1 MKKILIKIACTICFT
16 AMFFTT
22 ACNDVFNQVTELTTD
37 HLFRPISFAATLNK
51 TQATI
56 SWVAVNNAV
65 SYTLQVS
72 RDSLDYSKP
81 LVDTTLTQLSFVQE
95 FAGSTQYYAR
105 IRANAVDSTKS
116 SKFNASLSFKTPA
129 ENIFDGFGTNN
140 NTGKLYS
147 AYMTAVHTL
156 DIKWTPKANVTHL
169 ILLSADGGSR
179 DSVQIS
185 SSEAVAG
192 EKLIGS
198 LANSTWKIAI
208 FNNKIQRG
216 TTTGLVEGD
225 VILNAGDDLPTA
237 MTNASQGQV
246 IILAPGSLY
255 SVGSSQYRFS
265 KNIKLRGLSPS
276 NRPIMTMTSGTPT
289 ATSNMLGFVDGSSM
303 DYVRFENIDF
313 TGYCDNSISAT
324 KIGYLFNSNIL
335 TTVKSLS
342 FKNCNLHNFGNTPM
356 RLQANKGQ
364 VIDTLSFNGCVI
376 NEVGFASTYAVVNSN
391 SADYF
396 NNIYFSNCT
405 VYNFKNGFIV
415 RQATAAIPVTMGNV
429 SITNCTINQGI
440 QDPAAI
446 RYLMDLNLVTMTG
459 GITVKNCIFGLTGS
473 TLGASG
479 IRSTIAISA
488 INNTGSYY
496 TKDNVDNTPVGTAP
510 NIFVYSIQSAMTSYS
525 GASVDLWNGPTTGD
539 FSLKDTS
546 FKGKGT
552 AGDLRWY

>member
-1 MKKILIKIACTICFT
+1 MKKTLIKIVYIICFT
-16 AMFFTT
+16 SMVFTT

-37 HLFRPISFAATLNK
+37 RLFRPISFTATLNK
-51 TQATI
+51 TQATL
-56 SWVAVNNAV
+56 SWVASNNAV

-72 RDSLDYSKP
+72 LDSLDYSKP
-81 LVDTTLTQLSFVQE
+81 VVDTTMTQLSYVQE
-95 FAGSTQYYAR
+95 FAGATKYYAR
-105 IRANAVDSTKS
+105 VKANAADSVKN

-129 ENIFDGFGTNN
+129 ENIFDGYGTSN

-147 AYMTAVHTL
+147 AYMTDVHTL

-169 ILLSADGGSR
+169 ILLSADGSR
-179 DSVQIS
+179 DSVEIS
-185 SSEAVAG
+185 APEAAAG
-192 EKLIGS
+192 EKFLGS
-198 LANSTWKIAI
+198 LANSNWRIEI

-216 TTTGLVEGD
+216 TTTGIVEGD
-225 VILNAGDDLPTA
+225 IILNAGDDLPTA
-237 MTNASQGQV
+237 ITNASPGQV

-276 NRPIMTMTSGTPT
+276 NRPVMAMTNGTPT
-289 ATSNMLGFVDGSSM
+289 ATTNMLGFVDGSSM

-313 TGYCDNSISAT
+313 TGYCDNSTSAT

-335 TTVKSLS
+335 TTVKSLT

-479 IRSTIAISA
+479 IRSTIPIAT
-488 INNTGSYY
+488 INNTGSYF
-496 TKDNVDNTPVGTAP
+496 TKDNIDNTPVGTAP
-510 NIFVYSIQSAMTSYS
+510 NTFVYSIQAAMTAYS
-525 GASVDLWNGPTTGD
+525 GASTDLWNGPTTGD
-539 FSLKDTS
+539 FKLKDTA
-546 FKGKGT
+546 FKGKGL
-552 AGDLRWY
+552 AGDLRYY